1 MLRSIKSFDI
11 KGQTVLMRLDL
22 NVPLSGERIDD
33 DFRIKAC
40 LPTINY
46 CLKEGA
52 SIVIMSHLGR
62 PNGKY
67 DNKYSLIPVGESLAS
82 MLEIPIKFSEDCI
95 SQDAIDTSISL
106 KQGEIH
112 LLENLRFYKQE
123 EENDTDFS
131 NQLSRHGRLYIND
144 AFGTS
149 HRVHASNYGVV
160 DNFKNY
166 GMGLLIEKEVQY
178 LKEIINK
185 PKRPLV
191 LLLGGAKVSTKLELI
206 NRYIHKADKIIIGG
220 GMAFTFLK
228 AMGYNVGKSLLE
240 SSMIEKAKSIIDLAR
255 VSGKSILLPVDFIC
269 SEGIDSLPANSVI
282 NIRNIPEN
290 LMGLDIGPQSIE
302 NFNEALD
309 VSSTI
314 IWNGPMGV
322 FEKSSFS
329 NGTKLIA
336 DNLARLVE
344 EDVNV
349 IAGGGDTASALKY
362 FNSIEKLTHVS
373 TGGGASL
380 ELMSGKSLKA
390 LKKLEV

>member
-22 NVPLSGERIDD
+22 NVPLSDENIDD

-46 CLKEGA
+46 CLSEGA

-62 PNGKY
+62 PNGKF
-67 DNKYSLIPVGESLAS
+67 DKKYSLIPVGESLAS

-95 SQDAIDTSISL
+95 SQDAIDTSLSL
-106 KQGEIH
+106 KQGEVH
-112 LLENLRFYKQE
+112 LLENLRFYNQE
-123 EENDTDFS
+123 EENDPDFS
-131 NQLSRHGRLYIND
+131 NKLSRHGRLYIND

-149 HRVHASNYGVV
+149 HRMHASNYGVI

-191 LLLGGAKVSTKLELI
+191 LLLGGAKVSTKLDLI

-255 VSGKSILLPVDFIC
+255 VSSKSFLLPVDFIC
-269 SEGIDSLPANSVI
+269 AEDIDNIHTKSKI
-282 NIRNIPEN
+282 NNRNIPEN

-309 VSSTI
+309 NSSTI

-336 DNLARLVE
+336 DNLVRLVD
-344 EDVNV
+344 EDVSV
-349 IAGGGDTASALKY
+349 IAGGGDTSSALKY
-362 FNSIEKLTHVS
+362 FNLIEKITHVS

-380 ELMSGKSLKA
+380 ELMSGKRLKA
-390 LKKLEV
+390 IERLEL

>member
-22 NVPLSGERIDD
+22 NVPLSGENIDD

-46 CLKEGA
+46 CLSEGA

-62 PNGKY
+62 PNGKF
-67 DNKYSLIPVGESLAS
+67 DKKYSLIPVGESLAS
-82 MLEIPIKFSEDCI
+82 MLELPIKFSEDCI
-95 SQDAIDTSISL
+95 SQDAIDTSLSL
-106 KQGEIH
+106 KQGEVH
-112 LLENLRFYKQE
+112 LLENLRFYNQE
-123 EENDTDFS
+123 EKNDPDFS
-131 NQLSRHGRLYIND
+131 NKLSRHGRLYIND

-149 HRVHASNYGVV
+149 HRMHASNYGVI

-191 LLLGGAKVSTKLELI
+191 LLLGGAKVSTKLDLI

-240 SSMIEKAKSIIDLAR
+240 SSMIEKAKSVMDLAR
-255 VSGKSILLPVDFIC
+255 VSGKTILLPVDFIC
-269 SEGIDSLPANSVI
+269 AEGIDSFSIKSGI
-282 NIRNIPEN
+282 NTRNIPEN

-302 NFNEALD
+302 IFNEALD
-309 VSSTI
+309 DSSTV

-336 DNLARLVE
+336 DNLVRLADE
-344 EDVNV
+344 NINV
-349 IAGGGDTASALKY
+349 IAGGGDTASALKL
-362 FNSIEKLTHVS
+362 FNLIEKITHVS

-390 LKKLEV
+390 LERLEV

>member
-11 KGQTVLMRLDL
+11 KGQTILMRLDL
-22 NVPLSGERIDD
+22 NVPLSGEKIDD

-46 CLKEGA
+46 CLSEGA

-67 DNKYSLIPVGESLAS
+67 DKKYSLIPVGEALAS

-95 SQDAIDTSISL
+95 SQDAIDTSLSL
-106 KQGEIH
+106 KQGEVH

-123 EENDTDFS
+123 EENDLDFS
-131 NQLSRHGRLYIND
+131 NKLSRHGRLYIND

-149 HRVHASNYGVV
+149 HRMHASNYGVI

-191 LLLGGAKVSTKLELI
+191 LLLGGAKVSTKLDLI

-255 VSGKSILLPVDFIC
+255 VSSKSFLLPVDFIC
-269 SEGIDSLPANSVI
+269 AEDIDNIHTKSKI
-282 NIRNIPEN
+282 NNRNIPEN

-309 VSSTI
+309 NSSTI

-336 DNLARLVE
+336 DNLVRLVD
-344 EDVNV
+344 EDVSV
-349 IAGGGDTASALKY
+349 IAGGGDTSSALKY
-362 FNSIEKLTHVS
+362 FNLIEKITHVS

-380 ELMSGKSLKA
+380 ELMSGKRLKA
-390 LKKLEV
+390 IERLEL